1 MGNKE
6 SQFNG
11 RSDDIK
17 TSQVLDSN
25 FVKSFVEL
33 SDEDDNLGWEKFQI
47 ISILT
52 NIRQYRL
59 LSGLYDKALRIAKK
73 DDNFFGQ
80 QLSLSL
86 ICDNRYSRAT
96 KMLQKC
102 ILQKEEEEN
111 NQNKFDESLISEYLH
126 LARLQ
131 IEQLGDLELAESA
144 TLKAIT
150 LSSGTWLSGRCHLLL
165 AMIFGL
171 KAQYGNSLCS
181 KKDLIAESIKYYEKA
196 IELDPHDDTAH
207 LYCALE
213 YANSRDFE
221 RAKEYCQAALSLN
234 TENPFAI
241 MLLALIFTARK
252 DYKGAL
258 ELVINALNDF
268 PSHYGLLVLRLKL
281 EARYGRVEEALQTSH
296 NLICFWRKNRSA
308 TDSLPCDDEQ
318 NSRLNGDIN
327 RMTTSREAIV
337 PLTPLLIAP
346 LGITATPGP
355 STHLIASNVEGT
367 PYPSIDNLST
377 IGPPTNTSD
386 GGGPASTDSLSVLSS
401 SSKSWI
407 NFSVFR
413 LQADIWVELAEFFI
427 EIERMND
434 VQACVEEACMIYPN
448 SYQAL
453 YLKGHLYFK
462 RAEKCAQTDPNLSKK
477 LMAEAKNFV
486 LGAISIC
493 TEHVLSIACLGRIY
507 HFEGYLKMAEKMFR
521 DATSIEP
528 YDARNWHQLGCVLS
542 ELGRSNEALECFE
555 TASSLEV
562 NTPLIPFQV
571 IPRLLSFF

>member
-59 LSGLYDKALRIAKK
+59 LSGLYDRALRIAKK

-171 KAQYGNSLCS
+171 CS

-258 ELVINALNDF
+258 ELV
-268 PSHYGLLVLRLKL
+268 LKL

-327 RMTTSREAIV
+327 KMTTSREAIV

-571 IPRLLSFF
+571 IPRILYNSN

>member
-1 MGNKE
+1 
-6 SQFNG
+6 
-11 RSDDIK
+11 
-17 TSQVLDSN
+17 
-25 FVKSFVEL
+25 
-33 SDEDDNLGWEKFQI
+33 
-47 ISILT
+47 
-52 NIRQYRL
+52 
-59 LSGLYDKALRIAKK
+59 
-73 DDNFFGQ
+73 
-80 QLSLSL
+80 
-86 ICDNRYSRAT
+86 
-96 KMLQKC
+96 
-102 ILQKEEEEN
+102 
-111 NQNKFDESLISEYLH
+111 
-126 LARLQ
+126 
-131 IEQLGDLELAESA
+131 
-144 TLKAIT
+144 
-150 LSSGTWLSGRCHLLL
+150 
-165 AMIFGL
+165 
-171 KAQYGNSLCS
+171 
-181 KKDLIAESIKYYEKA
+181 
-196 IELDPHDDTAH
+196 
-207 LYCALE
+207 
-213 YANSRDFE
+213 
-221 RAKEYCQAALSLN
+221 
-234 TENPFAI
+234 

>member
-11 RSDDIK
+11 RNEDIK
-17 TSQVLDSN
+17 PGQVLDSN
-25 FVKSFVEL
+25 FIKSFVEV
-33 SDEDDNLGWEKFQI
+33 SDEDDGLGWEKFQI
-47 ISILT
+47 VRILT

-59 LSGLYDKALRIAKK
+59 LSGLYDKAIRLAK

-86 ICDNRYSRAT
+86 ICDNRFSRAT
-96 KMLQKC
+96 KMLHKC
-102 ILQKEEEEN
+102 ILQRDEE
-111 NQNKFDESLISEYLH
+111 QNKFDESSITEYLH

-144 TLKAIT
+144 TLKAIN

-165 AMIFGL
+165 AMIYGL
-171 KAQYGNSLCS
+171 KAQYGNNLCS
-181 KKDLIAESIKYYEKA
+181 KKDLMAESIKFYEKA

-213 YANSRDFE
+213 YANSRNFE
-221 RAKEYCQAALSLN
+221 MAREHCQSALSLN

-241 MLLALIFTARK
+241 MLMALIFTARK

-258 ELVINALNDF
+258 ELV
-268 PSHYGLLVLRLKL
+268 LKL

-296 NLICFWRKNRSA
+296 NLICFWRKSRTA
-308 TDSLPCDDEQ
+308 TDCLNCDDEQ

-327 RMTTSREAIV
+327 KMMTSKEAIV
-337 PLTPLLIAP
+337 PLTPLLTAP
-346 LGITATPGP
+346 LCITATPGP
-355 STHLIASNVEGT
+355 STHLIASNTEGT

-407 NFSVFR
+407 NFSAFR

-462 RAEKCAQTDPNLSKK
+462 RAEKCLQTDTNLSKK

-507 HFEGYLKMAEKMFR
+507 HSEGYLKMAEKMFR
-521 DATSIEP
+521 DATSFEP
-528 YDARNWHQLGCVLS
+528 FDGRNWHQLGCVLT
-542 ELGRSNEALECFE
+542 ELGRSDEALECFQM
-555 TASSLEV
+555 AASLEV

-571 IPRLLSFF
+571 IPRLLSSFR

>member
-1 MGNKE
+1 
-6 SQFNG
+6 
-11 RSDDIK
+11 
-17 TSQVLDSN
+17 
-25 FVKSFVEL
+25 
-33 SDEDDNLGWEKFQI
+33 
-47 ISILT
+47 
-52 NIRQYRL
+52 
-59 LSGLYDKALRIAKK
+59 
-73 DDNFFGQ
+73 
-80 QLSLSL
+80 
-86 ICDNRYSRAT
+86 
-96 KMLQKC
+96 
-102 ILQKEEEEN
+102 
-111 NQNKFDESLISEYLH
+111 
-126 LARLQ
+126 
-131 IEQLGDLELAESA
+131 
-144 TLKAIT
+144 
-150 LSSGTWLSGRCHLLL
+150 
-165 AMIFGL
+165 
-171 KAQYGNSLCS
+171 
-181 KKDLIAESIKYYEKA
+181 
-196 IELDPHDDTAH
+196 
-207 LYCALE
+207 
-213 YANSRDFE
+213 
-221 RAKEYCQAALSLN
+221 
-234 TENPFAI
+234 
-241 MLLALIFTARK
+241 
-252 DYKGAL
+252 
-258 ELVINALNDF
+258 
-268 PSHYGLLVLRLKL
+268 
-281 EARYGRVEEALQTSH
+281 
-296 NLICFWRKNRSA
+296 
-308 TDSLPCDDEQ
+308 
-318 NSRLNGDIN
+318 
-327 RMTTSREAIV
+327 MTTSREAIV